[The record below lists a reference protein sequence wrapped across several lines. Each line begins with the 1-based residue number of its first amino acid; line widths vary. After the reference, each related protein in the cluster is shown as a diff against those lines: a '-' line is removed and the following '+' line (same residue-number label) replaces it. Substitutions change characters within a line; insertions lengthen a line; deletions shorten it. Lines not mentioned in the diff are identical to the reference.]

1 MARSRKHSAH
11 TYTYMH
17 TYTHSRAHTHTQGFL
32 SGPHTLVRV
41 DASLESMPGG
51 GGGDLSSG
59 IGGGGAANGGGLL
72 AGPGSPQARRTAGGG
87 GFGLGM
93 VPRSPPSAH
102 KTRGGGGGGRS
113 GKHSGG
119 GGGGLQSG
127 LSSFFRQAAKCLA
140 CKQAL
145 PMLPQQQQQQ
155 QVGAGWAA
163 GRAPGLCAACCREP
177 DTLATTYLRLLE
189 DDNTA
194 AVQLASALS
203 SCMRCHSGGRFG
215 PVLCENGE
223 CGVLFARLGAAR
235 RLAAFGER
243 LERLDVSEPPDAA
256 PGAAGAGAGH
266 GAPPW

>member
-1 MARSRKHSAH
+1 MAC
-11 TYTYMH
+11 T
-17 TYTHSRAHTHTQGFL
+17 GFL
-32 SGPHTLVRV
+32 HVSKFGSRLGSRVWLDLDLNLGWIHIRISLRISNFVVRV
-41 DASLESMPGG
+41 FSLSPSLHPSVRPSVR
-51 GGGDLSSG
+51 LS
-59 IGGGGAANGGGLL
+59 
-72 AGPGSPQARRTAGGG
+72 
-87 GFGLGM
+87 
-93 VPRSPPSAH
+93 
-102 KTRGGGGGGRS
+102 TRGGQLEFPS
-113 GKHSGG
+113 VV
-119 GGGGLQSG
+119 L
-127 LSSFFRQAAKCLA
+127 
-140 CKQAL
+140 QAL